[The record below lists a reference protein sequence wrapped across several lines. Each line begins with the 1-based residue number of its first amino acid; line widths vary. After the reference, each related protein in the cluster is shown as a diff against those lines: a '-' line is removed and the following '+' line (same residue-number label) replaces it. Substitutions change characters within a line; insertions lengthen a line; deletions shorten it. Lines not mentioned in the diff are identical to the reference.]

1 MPNKFFTSHRA
12 SRSGSMTG
20 TDRGPLANS
29 PMTQQIMRRANNRL
43 GAIYSALYSFWSARH
58 AAVTAGQQI
67 VGARRDAYS
76 IVLFN
81 ERAATILA
89 LQLFS
94 RCNYSRQQLR
104 ELSRRTLRSRAAPT
118 QLLVARVFRKP
129 SELVRKS

>member
-1 MPNKFFTSHRA
+1 
-12 SRSGSMTG
+12 MTG

-89 LQLFS
+89 NNFGNS
-94 RCNYSRQQLR
+94 PG
-104 ELSRRTLRSRAAPT
+104 ELLD
-118 QLLVARVFRKP
+118 LVLPPP
-129 SELVRKS
+129 SFWWHEFFGSPPNW